1 MIDLQVQYGQCNMDN
16 YIEYLICFCLNG
28 SSVSQFFANVCLHVT
43 FTIMCVNFILHIRIT
58 IDWQTIIINC
68 IYLILRN
75 NKLQQMCLIAKREHT
90 HYNFCLFQPRLT
102 YSDLLIKTMNT
113 FIKYCR
119 TSVMYNYC
127 LAIYLYNFVLKSFFN
142 YKKQT
147 IAILKSF
154 ATFLRSLTKTTPNIV
169 HVYLPFKLGLNA
181 LNSMTI
187 CLSHCKCKHPPSYYL
202 VLYCCICLHTCIRRL
217 CARVVYMSPLNYFLI
232 FSQCSNISMII
243 EFTNNA
249 IICISHYN
257 YKDLIMY
264 ISIFLN
270 NGLFIAARYE
280 ALFIIMPC
288 VLAHAITIYI
298 KLLYIL
304 ILYKVTKSYLM
315 YLHRLILI
323 SPKQWLI

>member
-1 MIDLQVQYGQCNMDN
+1 MRWKLTVILKCDNMWLYYLSFKILN
-16 YIEYLICFCLNG
+16 LLINLLKYIKFN
-28 SSVSQFFANVCLHVT
+28 
-43 FTIMCVNFILHIRIT
+43 LHIRIT
-58 IDWQTIIINC
+58 IDWQTIIINY

-75 NKLQQMCLIAKREHT
+75 NKLQICLIAKREHT
-90 HYNFCLFQPRLT
+90 HYNFCLFQPSLT
-102 YSDLLIKTMNT
+102 YSDLLIRTMNA

-119 TSVMYNYC
+119 TLVMYNYC
-127 LAIYLYNFVLKSFFN
+127 LAIYLYKYVLKSFSN

-147 IAILKSF
+147 IAIIKGF
-154 ATFLRSLTKTTPNIV
+154 ATFLRSLTKTAQNNV
-169 HVYLPFKLGLNA
+169 HEYLPFKLGLDA

-217 CARVVYMSPLNYFLI
+217 CARVVYMSLLNYFLI
-232 FSQCSNISMII
+232 FSQCSNISMIL

-249 IICISHYN
+249 IICISHYK
-257 YKDLIMY
+257 YKELIMY

-270 NGLFIAARYE
+270 NGLLIAARYE
-280 ALFIIMPC
+280 PLFIIVPC

-304 ILYKVTKSYLM
+304 ILYKVTKSYHM